1 MIKVWHCFRRQ
12 PQLTAQEFQAHWL
25 EYNAALSREVTGL
38 RRCVQYHSLA
48 NELTQQIK
56 DTSVSSGGLAY
67 DGFEAQW
74 WDSVSAAIAA
84 AATRQFKA
92 WQEDRKMFVDGARST
107 ACVADEFVVVEPEG
121 LAAYVLIKCLGRSA
135 ELDRAAFQKIWRETQ
150 PRHGQQLHASGFLT
164 GYTQDHVPLL
174 AGDSAQ
180 IASLGIDQNAWDG
193 IGTIYLHT
201 LAKFKAL
208 AGATVVTGDSLADQM
223 NFIDFKRTVSAIT
236 RRHVIK
242 DVVR

>member
-1 MIKVWHCFRRQ
+1 MIKVWHCFYRQ

-25 EYNAALSREVTGL
+25 EYNAPLSREVKGL
-38 RRCVQYHSLA
+38 RRCVQYHTLT
-48 NELTQQIK
+48 NELTQQSK

-74 WDSVSAAIAA
+74 WDSVEAAIAA
-84 AATRQFKA
+84 AATPEYKTLQD
-92 WQEDRKMFVDGARST
+92 DRKGFVDGARST
-107 ACVADEFVVVEPEG
+107 ACLADELVIVEPEG
-121 LAAYVLIKCLGRSA
+121 LAAYVLIKCLGRFA

-150 PRHGQQLHASGFLT
+150 PRHGRQLHASGFLT
-164 GYTQDHVPLL
+164 GYTQDHVPAL
-174 AGDSAQ
+174 AGESTK
-180 IASLGIDQNAWDG
+180 IAALGMDQDAWDG

-208 AGATVVTGDSLADQM
+208 AGATVVTGDSLADQL

-236 RRHVIK
+236 RRYVIK